1 LIQRSDSRF
10 SFGGYRDR
18 NYGKSEWNGKEF
30 SVIDTGGYI
39 RGSDDVLKAKSVQ
52 VELAI
57 DEADVIIFVVDV
69 EEGITMDDAVA
80 RLLRKVTKPV
90 LLKVRLTMHA

>member
-1 LIQRSDSRF
+1 VERE
-10 SFGGYRDR
+10 G
-18 NYGKSEWNGKEF
+18 F

-39 RGSDDVLKAKSVQ
+39 RGSDDVLKAKSKQ

-69 EEGITMDDAVA
+69 EEGITPMDDAVA

-90 LLKVRLTMHA
+90 LQ

>member
-1 LIQRSDSRF
+1 VTETTE
-10 SFGGYRDR
+10 
-18 NYGKSEWNGKEF
+18 KKEWKEF
-30 SVIDTGGYI
+30 SVIDTGGYTWP
-39 RGSDDVLKAKSVQ
+39 DDVLKANRKQ

-69 EEGITMDDAVA
+69 EEGITPMDDAVA

-90 LLKVRLTMHA
+90 LLAVNKVDNA